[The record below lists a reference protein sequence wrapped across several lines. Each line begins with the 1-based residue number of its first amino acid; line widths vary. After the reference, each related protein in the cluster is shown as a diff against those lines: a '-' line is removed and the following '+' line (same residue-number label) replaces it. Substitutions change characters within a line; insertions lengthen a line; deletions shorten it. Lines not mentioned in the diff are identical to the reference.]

1 MARSLYVYTNR
12 LEQELIS
19 DEIDF
24 LKEFKELDGYDV
36 HSVDGHYIEHSS
48 HTQRDVKGKLYASG
62 NLYALNMRNGLMQH
76 FAFVSDGS
84 EKNHEMPIFR
94 EGMKKFNKEKKTIW
108 IGDMAFV
115 DYRWWGKQA
124 KEGNHVIS
132 KVKTNSSI
140 LYCGDLSFDKTDTV
154 NAGVVS
160 DRLGGTTSSGYTI
173 RVIEYIDPETEE
185 KIIFYSTLDKSVRPG
200 VISWLYFL
208 RWKIEKVFDCFK
220 KLIWGNKSMGYRVV
234 RNCVKISYMI
244 ECVMLLLF
252 SCMETKKDPCLL
264 YKRSTIVFRLAL
276 PRRVVDY
283 GRHLRRRLMV
293 MAALA

>member
-1 MARSLYVYTNR
+1 M
-12 LEQELIS
+12 LI
-19 DEIDF
+19 IV
-24 LKEFKELDGYDV
+24 G
-36 HSVDGHYIEHSS
+36 G
-48 HTQRDVKGKLYASG
+48 
-62 NLYALNMRNGLMQH
+62 
-76 FAFVSDGS
+76 
-84 EKNHEMPIFR
+84 
-94 EGMKKFNKEKKTIW
+94 
-108 IGDMAFV
+108 
-115 DYRWWGKQA
+115 GKQA

-220 KLIWGNKSMGYRVV
+220 NSFGEIKAWATGSKATQIQGNLICLVYNFVQFLSEKTKSMNPAKTRKL
-234 RNCVKISYMI
+234 RKNMRKTWN
-244 ECVMLLLF
+244 E
-252 SCMETKKDPCLL
+252 E
-264 YKRSTIVFRLAL
+264 
-276 PRRVVDY
+276 RRKPP
-283 GRHLRRRLMV
+283 H
-293 MAALA
+293 